1 MLLYSLPKSLYNLF
15 CFFKRGEEVKLQFKL
30 KEDDQ
35 LLVIGL
41 IVLFLIGLV
50 FMLMDMKVSVFS
62 YDEAKETNNI
72 KSQILQR
79 LENVE
84 QELQEVNKLLDKL
97 ALIENATS
105 S

>member
-1 MLLYSLPKSLYNLF
+1 
-15 CFFKRGEEVKLQFKL
+15 VKLQFKL